1 VQLLP
6 TIRPAPAAPPVGGS
20 IQVWIW
26 LGLALAVIVVG
37 GYVLSL
43 RR

>member
-1 VQLLP
+1 MQFLP
-6 TIRPAPAAPPVGGS
+6 TIRPAPAAPPVGAS
-20 IQVWIW
+20 IELWIW

-37 GYVLSL
+37 GYLLSL

>member
-6 TIRPAPAAPPVGGS
+6 TIRPAPAAPPVGAS
-20 IQVWIW
+20 IDLWIW
-26 LGLALAVIVVG
+26 LGLALAVIVIG

>member
-6 TIRPAPAAPPVGGS
+6 TIRPAPAAPPVGAS
-20 IQVWIW
+20 VELWIW
-26 LGLALAVIVVG
+26 LVLALAVVVVG

>member
-1 VQLLP
+1 LQVIP
-6 TIRPAPAAPPVGGS
+6 TIRPAPAAPPVSGS
-20 IQVWIW
+20 IAAWIW
-26 LGLALAVIVVG
+26 LGVVLAVLVVG